1 MKYEA
6 FRDSD
11 LEGKINAFLGNDVL
25 YIFLHYIDNSAYFA
39 YLSQIIENTQD
50 QPQRI
55 VFIDLNWRFFDP
67 KINNREWK
75 RSVRLRESF
84 YRELTDKYPL
94 KFTRIVMS
102 KKQTGNKIKN
112 FDAAFAFST
121 QLGNSVLSLLISR
134 GFSHDNLY
142 LDSLRK
148 RYLFRKYTKSFF
160 QTLDNISPLLETYEI
175 KKVVFLNGRWPQ
187 EAAIRHFCESNWH

>member
-1 MKYEA
+1 VKYEV

-11 LEGKINAFLGNDVL
+11 LEGKINSFLGSDVL

-75 RSVRLRESF
+75 RSIRLRESF
-84 YRELTDKYPL
+84 FRELSDRYPH
-94 KFTRIVMS
+94 KFTRILMS
-102 KKQTGNKIKN
+102 EKQTESRIKN
-112 FDAAFAFST
+112 FAKISSRNQYTIQKGA
-121 QLGNSVLSLLISR
+121 LLR
-134 GFSHDNLY
+134 NFGD
-142 LDSLRK
+142 
-148 RYLFRKYTKSFF
+148 
-160 QTLDNISPLLETYEI
+160 
-175 KKVVFLNGRWPQ
+175 
-187 EAAIRHFCESNWH
+187 